1 MPASATAVHP
11 HRSIRVP
18 GHPHRLTSTSPASTQ
33 RKDEAQNNSDRKA
46 AENKCRASARLL
58 KQGAPRKHTLP
69 PHLHRFTARTLFCD
83 PFSHVPDRT
92 FALFAVW
99 PTSCS
104 GLVSEE
110 LEKTVWFRGG
120 RIGHLLGYTTV
131 ATLLTSV
138 LVICYSINMRI
149 YNIHTPIE
157 G

>member
-58 KQGAPRKHTLP
+58 KQGAPRKHTP

-138 LVICYSINMRI
+138 LVICCSINMRI